1 MIEMLTLIP
10 DLHTKNKFYQENTLI
25 SLSARLQEENVDNQ
39 LLLLDDETDQFLAN
53 FMGTKPKV
61 IYLFDEIRGIETDG
75 SPLTLK
81 DLNIPDDYKL
91 ETLIYLSGTQVE
103 VFDEQTR
110 VMEAVMGGSGELKL
124 VTYYEEA
131 GQIVDRYDLR
141 GFRSS
146 RSYFN
151 EQGQLISKEWFNA
164 TSDLVM
170 TQNEDL
176 TITIPTRQQS
186 RFQKSQ
192 YTNLAEIEC
201 EFALP
206 YLTGKQ
212 KLLIEPSQESLAF
225 RHFLLQAQVYYY
237 FTEYNQVAN
246 LDYHIVVQQ
255 DQYLFENETLAH
267 LFFDK
272 LKQNEIDFV
281 PVWHIIPPYFN
292 DFSLGTSME
301 QEEQVIYWHV
311 GQIGNDEL
319 LKCFC
324 ELIDLLKEN
333 ENLRIMA
340 DADLQYASFF
350 KAVSADWVARFKDK
364 LNEIDDVDSLDEV
377 DTTNLDVDQIEAL
390 DRFACPENATYEQ
403 KLPILRQAHI
413 FIDTDPVTNY
423 ELQLEAVKTGIP
435 QIVYQSNNLIKE
447 GKNGFL
453 IKQKGEIKKPVEVF
467 LTNLDKWNVAVV
479 ENVRLIQR
487 MSLRMVINQWKRVL
501 QG

>member
-1 MIEMLTLIP
+1 MLTLIP

-53 FMGTKPKV
+53 YMDTKQV
-61 IYLFDEIRGIETDG
+61 IYLFDKIRGIEIDG

-81 DLNIPDDYKL
+81 DLHIPDDYKL

-103 VFDEQTR
+103 VFDDQTR
-110 VMEAVMGGSGELKL
+110 VMEVILGSSGELKL
-124 VTYYEEA
+124 VSYYEKT
-131 GQIVDRYDLR
+131 GQIVDSYDLR

-151 EQGQLISKEWFNA
+151 ELGQLTSKEWFNA

-176 TITIPTRQQS
+176 TITIPARQQP
-186 RFQKSQ
+186 RFQKSR

-212 KLLIEPSQESLAF
+212 KLLIEPSQESLDF

-237 FTEYNQVAN
+237 FTEYDQIVN
-246 LDYHIVVQQ
+246 LDYHTVTPQ
-255 DQYLFENETLAH
+255 DQYLFQNETLAH
-267 LFFDK
+267 LFFDE
-272 LKQNEIDFV
+272 LKQNEVDFV
-281 PVWHIIPPYFN
+281 PLWHIIPPYFN

-301 QEEQVIYWHV
+301 REEQLIYWHV
-311 GQIGNDEL
+311 GQIDNNEL
-319 LKCFC
+319 MKCFC

-333 ENLRIMA
+333 KNLRIMA

-350 KAVSADWVARFKDK
+350 KAVSAGWVAEFKDE
-364 LNEIDDVDSLDEV
+364 LNEIDEVESLDEV

-403 KLPILRQAHI
+403 KLAVLRQAHI

-423 ELQLEAVKTGIP
+423 DLQLEAVKIGIP

-453 IKQKGEIKKPVEVF
+453 IKQKGEIKEPVEVF

-487 MSLRMVINQWKRVL
+487 MSLRMVIKQWKRVL